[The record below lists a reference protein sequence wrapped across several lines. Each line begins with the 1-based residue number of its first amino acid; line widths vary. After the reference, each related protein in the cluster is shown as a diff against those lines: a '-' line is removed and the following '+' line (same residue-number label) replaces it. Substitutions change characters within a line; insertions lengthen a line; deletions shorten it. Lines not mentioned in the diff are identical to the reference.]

1 MSMQVTKFASKFKA
15 GTKGV
20 LGTSASGIG
29 TDLLMRT
36 IDNIVGSP
44 VQRIFSF
51 NLPLLGTVGPIDVLN
66 YSVHAGGFKINKSG
80 FIAVLAAKIAGGVL
94 PSIGPIR
101 LPTTTANPSGTSTAS
116 GAAGGA
122 SF

>member
-1 MSMQVTKFASKFKA
+1 MQVTKFASKFRAGAA
-15 GTKGV
+15 GTLSVAAG
-20 LGTSASGIG
+20 GIG
-29 TDLLMRT
+29 SDLLMRT
-36 IDNIVGSP
+36 LDNIVGSP

-51 NLPLLGTVGPIDVLN
+51 NLPLLGTIGPIDVLN
-66 YSVHAGGFKINKSG
+66 YAIYAGGFKLKKSG

-101 LPTTTANPSGTSTAS
+101 LPTTGANPTGQSAS
-116 GAAGGA
+116 AGAAGGA

>member
-1 MSMQVTKFASKFKA
+1 MQINKFASKFKA

-20 LGTSASGIG
+20 LGTAASGIG
-29 TDLLMRT
+29 TDVLMRT

-51 NLPLLGTVGPIDVLN
+51 NLPLLGTIGPIDVLN
-66 YSVHAGGFKINKSG
+66 YSVHAGGFKINKTG
-80 FIAVLAAKIAGGVL
+80 FLAVIAAKIAGGVL
-94 PSIGPIR
+94 PSIGPIK
-101 LPTTTANPSGTSTAS
+101 LPTTGANPTGSSAS
-116 GAAGGA
+116 AGAAGGA